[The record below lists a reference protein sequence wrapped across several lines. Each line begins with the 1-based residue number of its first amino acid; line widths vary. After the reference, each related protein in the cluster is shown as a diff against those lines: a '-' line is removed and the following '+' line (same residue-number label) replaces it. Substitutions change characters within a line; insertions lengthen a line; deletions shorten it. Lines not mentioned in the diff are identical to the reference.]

1 MKAGVRVLAWCV
13 VAALAFRLGFEA
25 GDRRDAIVQ
34 DPVPV
39 APVEVPRPRAI
50 EPAPVPVALPDKLHT
65 LGGREFLA
73 AMPTLER
80 LARGGRADAL
90 RVLFQHLDACVN
102 FKPPPGDAVPEWI
115 DVQYANELAIEK
127 LDAATCERRRSE
139 GQSCEAGELREQ
151 RVLAANQRREECT
164 ALSAAQIGSRIAWAR
179 LAVDRGDRDMVV
191 LLRGP
196 NTMRDMPRTERVR
209 ELDALVALGQRSRE
223 EMDRLVDAGDLD
235 ALWWSMLGFRSGG
248 NLVDQDFVAAH
259 AAYLVLAR
267 AAPERVAG
275 FGDAAGRLTPAQL
288 AEAQAR
294 ADAMY
299 ARCCAR

>member
-1 MKAGVRVLAWCV
+1 MKAAVHMLAWCA
-13 VAALAFRLGFEA
+13 VAALAFHLGFEA
-25 GDRRDAIVQ
+25 GDDSRAVVKNS
-34 DPVPV
+34 VPV
-39 APVEVPRPRAI
+39 VPVDVSRPRAI
-50 EPAPVPVALPDKLHT
+50 EPTPVPVALPDKLHT
-65 LGGREFLA
+65 LAGREFLA

-139 GQSCEAGELREQ
+139 GQRCEAGDLREQ
-151 RVLAANQRREECT
+151 RVLAANHLREECT
-164 ALSAAQIGSRIAWAR
+164 ALSAAQVGSRIAWAR

-196 NTMRDMPRTERVR
+196 NTMRNMPRTERVR
-209 ELDALVALGQRSRE
+209 ELDALVALEKRSRE

-235 ALWWSMLGFRSGG
+235 ALRSSMLGFRSGG
-248 NLVDQDFVAAH
+248 NLVNQDFVAAH

-267 AAPERVAG
+267 AAPERVEGFDDAG
-275 FGDAAGRLTPAQL
+275 GSLTAEQL

-294 ADAMY
+294 AEAMY
-299 ARCCAR
+299 ARCCVR